1 MFDSRALLIAAATVT
16 GFAGLPSDAEALTPL
31 SLDLAIDPTVT
42 EGPSEHAT
50 MAPSSFE
57 RAPDAAYEPIA
68 RITNSR
74 ARLQCVPF
82 ARRES
87 GVEIYGNANTWWRQA
102 VGRYETTETPSE
114 SAVMVLHGY
123 NTNARGHVAVVKEMV
138 SPRLMIVDHANWLN
152 GGEITRDVPVMDVS
166 EAGDWSEVRVWNV
179 RGRHWGGRT
188 YRVQGFILNML
199 TETARAQAVEQSAM
213 LHEIGDEQQSAV
225 LHADADAVP
234 VG

>member
-1 MFDSRALLIAAATVT
+1 MFDSRALLLAAATAA
-16 GFAGLPSDAEALTPL
+16 GFAGLPSDADALTPL
-31 SLDLAIDPTVT
+31 SLDLAIDPAVT

-50 MAPSSFE
+50 LAPSAFE
-57 RAPDAAYEPIA
+57 RAPDEAYEPIA
-68 RITNSR
+68 RVTNSR

-82 ARRES
+82 ARHES

-102 VGRYETTETPSE
+102 AGRYETSERPSE
-114 SAVMVLHGY
+114 GAVMVLHGF
-123 NTNARGHVAVVKEMV
+123 NTNARGHVAVVKERV
-138 SPRLMIVDHANWLN
+138 SPRLLIVDHANWLN

-179 RGRHWGGRT
+179 PGRHWGGRT

-199 TETARAQAVEQSAM
+199 TPAAREQTVEESA
-213 LHEIGDEQQSAV
+213 LRHENGGE
-225 LHADADAVP
+225 AVP